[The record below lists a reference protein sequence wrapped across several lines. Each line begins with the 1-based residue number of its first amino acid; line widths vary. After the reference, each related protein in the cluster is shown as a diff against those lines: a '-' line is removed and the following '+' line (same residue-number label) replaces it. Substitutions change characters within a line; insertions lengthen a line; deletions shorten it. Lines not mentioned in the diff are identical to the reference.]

1 MPNDKKDKAQ
11 EMNALG
17 RDVDTLG
24 RDVDRLMLQQKN
36 AIEKIT
42 GVMDACK
49 KESLLEG
56 VSDDELA
63 SLEAYCS
70 DMMNAVTV
78 ARKLVANLIEAY
90 KSKVP
95 KLDIAKKIE
104 EDRKAVHEEA
114 KKPKKAKKAPEPEPE
129 PEPEETAED
138 DLEDFFDL

>member
-11 EMNALG
+11 EM
-17 RDVDTLG
+17 DTLG

-36 AIEKIT
+36 AIEKTT

-56 VSDDELA
+56 VSDDDELA

-78 ARKLVANLIEAY
+78 ARKLAANLIEAY

>member
-11 EMNALG
+11 EMDTLG

-63 SLEAYCS
+63 CLEAYCS

-78 ARKLVANLIEAY
+78 ARKLAANLIEAY

-95 KLDIAKKIE
+95 KLDIAKKKCDE
-104 EDRKAVHEEA
+104 YDRLSSEGLLRLGGDRRSVTIPDRYHCIA
-114 KKPKKAKKAPEPEPE
+114 
-129 PEPEETAED
+129 
-138 DLEDFFDL
+138 

>member
-11 EMNALG
+11 EM
-17 RDVDTLG
+17 DTLG
-24 RDVDRLMLQQKN
+24 KDVDRLMLQQKN

-78 ARKLVANLIEAY
+78 ARKLAANLIEAY

-114 KKPKKAKKAPEPEPE
+114 KKAPKPE
-129 PEPEETAED
+129 PEPEEAPED

>member
-11 EMNALG
+11 EM
-17 RDVDTLG
+17 DTLG
-24 RDVDRLMLQQKN
+24 KDVDRLMLQQKN

-78 ARKLVANLIEAY
+78 ARKLAANLIEAY
-90 KSKVP
+90 KPKVP

-114 KKPKKAKKAPEPEPE
+114 KKPKKTKKAPKPKPE
-129 PEPEETAED
+129 PEPEEAPEE
-138 DLEDFFDL
+138 DLESFFDL